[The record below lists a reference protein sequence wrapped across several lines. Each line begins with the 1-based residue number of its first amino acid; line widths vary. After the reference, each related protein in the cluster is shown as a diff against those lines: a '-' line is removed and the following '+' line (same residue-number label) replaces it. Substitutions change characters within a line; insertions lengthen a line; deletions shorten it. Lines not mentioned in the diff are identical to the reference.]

1 MAQIKKKKLA
11 TGGSARATEATATT
25 ATTAAAATGPAISE
39 EETTE
44 ETTATEEKEGYT
56 SYGAI
61 EEEGAAAAVLEDQI
75 EQAAILTAYGPPI
88 FKYSLP
94 FLFVAVSPQ
103 KIVFNHLLETQLI
116 EEIDNFNELTS
127 VSTILRHHEV
137 YTLSETTIDST
148 RYETLIPDSSI
159 SLNVQTVDVAGAAE
173 ASVWSEIEVSIDYAE
188 QNALNNKFGFSFSNS
203 VERIL
208 EDIIADNSSL
218 VEPPTDSK
226 ISYVFNKV
234 KNDKLTDQNTQVLTD
249 LSPII
254 SIDVTQPIA
263 LPAALTLAEAAA
275 KATVTPRLTEEERQT
290 YRSERQAQRKEIQ
303 QRASEEPH
311 RAEEEEMDAETA
323 LRQVLAPHEMTE
335 GY

>member
-1 MAQIKKKKLA
+1 MAKKTDPKGAPSTKKKAKP
-11 TGGSARATEATATT
+11 TKKTTQVSGKKTEADST
-25 ATTAAAATGPAISE
+25 
-39 EETTE
+39 
-44 ETTATEEKEGYT
+44 TTATEEKEGYT

-61 EEEGAAAAVLEDQI
+61 EDPEAAAAVTQSVI
-75 EQAAILTAYGPPI
+75 ENAIFTQH
-88 FKYSLP
+88 FKYALP

-103 KIVFNHLLETQLI
+103 KIVFNHLLETQLT

-173 ASVWSEIEVSIDYAE
+173 ASAWSEIEVLIDYAE

-263 LPAALTLAEAAA
+263 LPEAAA
-275 KATVTPRLTEEERQT
+275 KATVTPRLTEKERQIF
-290 YRSERQAQRKEIQ
+290 RRERQAQREEIE
-303 QRASEEPH
+303 QRRPEEPH
-311 RAEEEEMDAETA
+311 RAEEEEAAKA
-323 LRQVLAPHEMTE
+323 LARALDPHEMTE

>member
-1 MAQIKKKKLA
+1 MAQIMKKKLA
-11 TGGSARATEATATT
+11 SSGEAQATAAAATT
-25 ATTAAAATGPAISE
+25 ATAAAAATGPAIS
-39 EETTE
+39 E

-61 EEEGAAAAVLEDQI
+61 EDPEAAAAVTQSVI
-75 EQAAILTAYGPPI
+75 ENAIFTQH
-88 FKYSLP
+88 FKYALP

>member
-1 MAQIKKKKLA
+1 MAQIMKKKLA
-11 TGGSARATEATATT
+11 SDGEAQATAAAATT
-25 ATTAAAATGPAISE
+25 ATAAAAATGPAIS
-39 EETTE
+39 E

-61 EEEGAAAAVLEDQI
+61 EDPEAAAAVTQSVI
-75 EQAAILTAYGPPI
+75 ENAIFTQH
-88 FKYSLP
+88 FKYALP

-103 KIVFNHLLETQLI
+103 KIVFNHLLETQLT

-173 ASVWSEIEVSIDYAE
+173 ASAWSEIEVLIDYAE

>member
-1 MAQIKKKKLA
+1 MAKKTDPKGAPSTKKKAKP
-11 TGGSARATEATATT
+11 TKKTTQVSGKKTEADST
-25 ATTAAAATGPAISE
+25 
-39 EETTE
+39 
-44 ETTATEEKEGYT
+44 TTATEEKEGYT

-61 EEEGAAAAVLEDQI
+61 EDPEAAAAVTQSVI
-75 EQAAILTAYGPPI
+75 ENAIFTQH
-88 FKYSLP
+88 FKYALP

-103 KIVFNHLLETQLI
+103 KIVFNHLLETQLT

-173 ASVWSEIEVSIDYAE
+173 ASVWSEIEVSIDSAE

-263 LPAALTLAEAAA
+263 LPEAAA
-275 KATVTPRLTEEERQT
+275 KATVTPRLTEKERQIF
-290 YRSERQAQRKEIQ
+290 RRERQAQREEIE
-303 QRASEEPH
+303 QRRPEEPH
-311 RAEEEEMDAETA
+311 RAEEEEAAAA
-323 LRQVLAPHEMTE
+323 LRQVLDPHEMTE